1 MLVIKAIVVGA
12 ATGVVAI
19 ALYLVVVVLIPV
31 AVGML
36 ESSMDGGGMGG
47 FFISIELG
55 LLIAVVG
62 FSAGFGWTL
71 LRAWPARE
79 RRSQIPRR
87 L

>member
-19 ALYLVVVVLIPV
+19 ALYLVVAVLIPV

-36 ESSMDGGGMGG
+36 ESSVDGGGMGG
-47 FFISIELG
+47 FSISIELG
-55 LLIAVVG
+55 LLVAVIG
-62 FSAGFGWTL
+62 FFAGFGWTL

-79 RRSQIPRR
+79 RRSQITRR